1 MRLVMAGPLAP
12 RPWDPHYFEREVRPH
27 IASDRVIYLGE
38 RGPAD
43 LERVYRGAACALF
56 PMEWEEPFSLA
67 VVEAVVEALA
77 RGDDGGDGDTD
88 CVAAHPSSSLM
99 STRSSRR
106 PIRRSRDCA

>member
-38 RGPAD
+38 LGPAD

-56 PMEWEEPFSLA
+56 PMEWEEPFSL
-67 VVEAVVEALA
+67 
-77 RGDDGGDGDTD
+77 RWWRRWWRRWR
-88 CVAAHPSSSLM
+88 AAMTAAM
-99 STRSSRR
+99 ST
-106 PIRRSRDCA
+106 PTA

>member
-38 RGPAD
+38 LGPAD

-67 VVEAVVEALA
+67 VVEALA
-77 RGDDGGDGDTD
+77 RGDDGGDVDTD